1 MFEKLRSAIKSFTQA
16 ISERTLSEEEVEKI
30 LWNLEM
36 ELLESDVAL
45 EVAHELINRVKCE
58 VIGKKLE
65 RGTSSTEYLKKYLMN
80 TIFNILSQAKPPNLI
95 DLIREKRAKGEPYV
109 IIFLGIN
116 GTGKTTTIAK
126 LAYILK
132 EKGLTPILAC
142 ADTYRAGA
150 IEQLSEHAKR
160 LSIKIITQRYGADPA
175 AVARDAASYA
185 KAHNIDVVLIDTA
198 GRMQTSKN
206 LMEEMRKIIRVVN
219 PDLKLFIGDALA
231 GNDMVSQAKEFQTFT
246 NFDASILTK
255 VDADVKGGAALSIT
269 YITGKPILY
278 LGVGQAYSDLI
289 PFNPEKFVK
298 SLFE

>member
-289 PFNPEKFVK
+289 PFNPEK
-298 SLFE
+298 